1 MNTKLLLAAALACAA
16 LEPGIASASYIL
28 DTGTPASGAPSV
40 ILNASDWYAAEFTV
54 TPGETITQLSAYM
67 ATDLQT
73 SGSFTW
79 DLYSASGTFLG
90 PNRESPAYT
99 ASGTFSASAVTGGAG
114 WNSVAVDWTPAAG
127 TYWIAMQ
134 VSSNTQTTG
143 IDLPEST
150 NSGTAPASQ
159 FAFAGSNAR
168 YSTTGAPAV
177 GIQVSAVPLPAAVW
191 LLGSGLLGLGSVIRR
206 RALR

>member
-1 MNTKLLLAAALACAA
+1 MKTKLLLAAALAFAA

-40 ILNASDWYAAEFTV
+40 LLNASDWYAAEFTV
-54 TPGETITQLSAYM
+54 TAGETITQLSAYM
-67 ATDLQT
+67 GTDLQT

-90 PNRESPAYT
+90 ANRESPAFT
-99 ASGTFSASAVTGGAG
+99 ASGTFSASGAAGGTG
-114 WNSVAVDWTPAAG
+114 WNSVAVDWTPTAG
-127 TYWIAMQ
+127 MYWIAMQ
-134 VSSNTQTTG
+134 VTGPAQTTG

-150 NSGTAPASQ
+150 NSGTVPAGE
-159 FAFAGSNAR
+159 FAFAGTNAR
-168 YSTTGAPAV
+168 YGTAGAPAV

-191 LLGSGLLGLGSVIRR
+191 LLGSGLLGLGAVVRR
-206 RALR
+206 RVLR